1 MYKDDY
7 VSAFGKLAP
16 SEAWKADT
24 LAKMRALEARRADPF
39 ASDAAIPEAPAR
51 RAVPFAAR
59 VRRAALPVA
68 ALVMLAILPV
78 TTLRGCGAS
87 GGNASM
93 NAAAY
98 DGAAPQMQTVPEA
111 VDGSYSLTGAPEA
124 APRDAAGGAYDTAAP
139 AGEGAPRDA
148 ASCDSAPCAAAAES
162 FAGVGGTREKSEF
175 ASGEKPFGTLA
186 AADLCA
192 ASVRFEISD
201 QVARIADYE
210 ELAALLN
217 DVTVREQDD
226 FDAEQSGEGFVFTL
240 TFADGTQTEVRVYPA
255 FLVIDGA
262 GYRAEAEACEAL
274 SRCALRLLEDPPARP

>member
-7 VSAFGKLAP
+7 VSAFGKRAP
-16 SEAWKADT
+16 REAWKADT

-39 ASDAAIPEAPAR
+39 VSDAAVPEAPDR

-68 ALVMLAILPV
+68 ALMMLAILPV

-87 GGNASM
+87 GGNSSM

-98 DGAAPQMQTVPEA
+98 DGAAPQAVLEA
-111 VDGSYSLTGAPEA
+111 DNGSYSLADAPEA
-124 APRDAAGGAYDTAAP
+124 APHDAAGGAYDTAAP
-139 AGEGAPRDA
+139 AGEAAPRNA
-148 ASCDSAPCAAAAES
+148 VSCDSAPCATAAES
-162 FAGVGGTREKSEF
+162 FAGAGGTREKSEF

-186 AADLCA
+186 AADLSV

-201 QVARIADYE
+201 QAALIEDYE

-217 DVTVREQDD
+217 DVAVCEQGDP
-226 FDAEQSGEGFVFTL
+226 DAEHDGEGFVFTL
-240 TFADGTQTEVRVYPA
+240 TFTDGTQTEVRVYPA

-262 GYRAEAEACEAL
+262 GYRAEAEACDAL
-274 SRCALRLLEDPPARP
+274 SRYALRLLEAPPARP